1 MIVKLTKHLTKVL
14 HPKVLKGFIFIYKYI
29 DNMVLFVVFK
39 VNCPLMRP
47 GPVGNV
53 PSVGVLSKGS

>member
-1 MIVKLTKHLTKVL
+1 MIVKLTKHLPKVL
-14 HPKVLKGFIFIYKYI
+14 HPNDLKGFIFIHKYI
-29 DNMVLFVVFK
+29 DNMVWFVVIK
-39 VNCPLMRP
+39 VNCPLVRP